1 MRASLPHTAWALCTL
16 CVHIP
21 LTPTRQNRETFSHGH
36 MRDTF
41 QQRFY
46 AAEGTDKAE
55 HSDNTTKIRPCLGPA
70 GLLPACSAAHCA
82 EAKPLRRFP
91 LLPNSANHPLVKI
104 SKVSRASTGC
114 VKICD
119 QFLAICGNNASLVVY
134 HSLMSRWQDNCRAI
148 GGRALKSGKEPG
160 RH

>member
-1 MRASLPHTAWALCTL
+1 MPHTAWGLCTL

-21 LTPTRQNRETFSHGH
+21 LTPTRQNLETFSHGH
-36 MRDTF
+36 THGAIR
-41 QQRFY
+41 QRFH

-55 HSDNTTKIRPCLGPA
+55 HSDNTTKIRPCLGLV
-70 GLLPACSAAHCA
+70 GRTPACFAAHRA
-82 EAKPLRRFP
+82 EAKALRRFS
-91 LLPNSANHPLVKI
+91 LLPTYANHPLIKI

-119 QFLAICGNNASLVVY
+119 QFLATCGNNASLVVY
-134 HSLMSRWQDNCRAI
+134 HSLMSRCQDKSRAI
-148 GGRALKSGKEPG
+148 DGRVPKTGAEPG